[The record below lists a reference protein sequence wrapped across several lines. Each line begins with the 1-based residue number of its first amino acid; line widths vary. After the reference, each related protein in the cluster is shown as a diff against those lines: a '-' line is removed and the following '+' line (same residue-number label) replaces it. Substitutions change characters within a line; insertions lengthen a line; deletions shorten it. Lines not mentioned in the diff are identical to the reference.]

1 MNPKAQK
8 YKNGSYA
15 MLPPELIES
24 ELFRKLSA
32 KEIWVLIRFYQKI
45 KRQSSRGRSAKLRIS
60 EILNNGQIKFPYSE
74 AIAFGVSRTTF
85 SRVIEKFVELGFID
99 IAEPGNPYAK
109 TPTLYA
115 VSDRWE
121 KYNSPDFVE
130 VRKNRVEKSGYGFQT
145 GNKENPK
152 IKDRCRG

>member
-8 YKNGSYA
+8 YKNGRYV

-45 KRQSSRGRSAKLRIS
+45 ERQPSKGRTAKLRIN

-74 AIAFGVSRTTF
+74 AVHFGVSRTTF
-85 SRVIEKFVELGFID
+85 SKIIEKFVKLGFID
-99 IAEPGNPYAK
+99 IAEQGGHYGQ
-109 TPTLYA
+109 TPTKFSIL
-115 VSDRWE
+115 DRWRV
-121 KYNSPDFVE
+121 YGTSDFKE
-130 VRKNRVEKSGYGFQT
+130 VKKKRVLQRGVGFQP
-145 GNKENPK
+145 GHKHSGRQK
-152 IKDRCRG
+152 